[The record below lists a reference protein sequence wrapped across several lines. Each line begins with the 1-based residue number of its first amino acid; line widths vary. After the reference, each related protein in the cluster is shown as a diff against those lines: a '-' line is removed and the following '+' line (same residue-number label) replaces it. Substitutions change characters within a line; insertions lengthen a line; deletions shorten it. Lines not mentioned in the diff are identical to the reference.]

1 MNTFYVV
8 QEDCSCNSTDDNPL
22 CSTQDIFKEV
32 KTILKKSF
40 ELLRLRNL
48 LINEDIANES
58 IEVDNTRAL

>member
-8 QEDCSCNSTDDNPL
+8 QEDRSCNSTDDNPL

-40 ELLRLRNL
+40 ELLRLGNL